1 MIKWNTRN
9 SFVILYIA
17 YIKMSQRGSQIIL
30 NPFENSRIEKPITIA
45 LRNKLRFKLI
55 PVKEPV
61 AIPEEFYPFWL
72 WRKDGYFWK
81 TLSKRAGYALMNVIN
96 CC

>member
-1 MIKWNTRN
+1 
-9 SFVILYIA
+9 
-17 YIKMSQRGSQIIL
+17 MSQRGSQIIL

-61 AIPEEFYPFWL
+61 AIPEEFYPF
-72 WRKDGYFWK
+72 
-81 TLSKRAGYALMNVIN
+81 
-96 CC
+96 